1 MFLPYTDNDMSNN
14 KIILQLILKKMY
26 FRSQEAGWST
36 NYQSDL
42 LQSFSYDMFE
52 QQLFIKE
59 KSKHLSF
66 KI

>member
-1 MFLPYTDNDMSNN
+1 
-14 KIILQLILKKMY
+14 MY

-42 LQSFSYDMFE
+42 LQRFSYDMFE

-59 KSKHLSF
+59 KSKHL
-66 KI
+66 KL

>member
-1 MFLPYTDNDMSNN
+1 
-14 KIILQLILKKMY
+14 MY
-26 FRSQEAGWST
+26 CRSQEAGWST

-66 KI
+66 KINSM